1 MGLCDFHC
9 HVLPQI
15 DDGYVSVEGFSRMLS
30 LYKESGISSIAF
42 TPHIYNP
49 YVKTNIGSLR
59 ETFKW
64 ASEMALDRGLM
75 TYLGSELF
83 VGDQPELKCIPIA
96 DTYCLVEF
104 GLSLPPANLIPR
116 LEKLH
121 GEGLTIIIAHIERYR
136 WLSPTSSMLG
146 RLRSLGALV
155 QVNVE
160 AVEDGSALPYLES
173 GLVDLVATDNH
184 GDETLPSRMLT
195 VLNEW
200 PRVYEKME
208 GMIV

>member
-9 HVLPQI
+9 HLLPQI
-15 DDGYVSVEGFSRMLS
+15 DDGYVSVEGFARMLS
-30 LYKESGISSIAF
+30 LYKESGVSSIAF

-59 ETFKW
+59 ETFGW
-64 ASEMALDRGLM
+64 ASKMALDMGM
-75 TYLGSELF
+75 VTYLGSELY
-83 VGDQPELKCIPIA
+83 VGDQAELKCIPIA
-96 DTYCLVEF
+96 GKYCLVEF

-121 GEGLTIIIAHIERYR
+121 SEGLTVILAHCERYR
-136 WLSPTSSMLG
+136 WLSPSNSMME
-146 RLRSLGALV
+146 RLLALGALV

-173 GLVDLVATDNH
+173 GLVDLIATDNH
-184 GDETLPSRMLT
+184 GDETLPSRMLA

-200 PRVYEKME
+200 TKVYEKME